1 MIQCFFRCTVALWTL
16 EDLLWEK
23 DAQRAR
29 AAKKIQAF
37 IRNRKYRAKLL
48 LWDEL
53 ARLEARAKAEADEQ
67 ARTIQHEL
75 AEADALLALAIGR
88 ASDEEA
94 RNAESLVV
102 IEAAAE
108 ETKDNEGKYA
118 YHVCSVSLYYV
129 ILTSSSFVSFRTEEE
144 DVHELARLQANASA
158 VELRARAE
166 SELVLRLD
174 DAAEEAKENEG
185 EYISFMCTKVPSPC

>member
-1 MIQCFFRCTVALWTL
+1 MSIIFLTDNVQEQRAAAIVIQCAFRCTLAWWEL
-16 EDLLWEK
+16 EGLLWEK

-37 IRNRKYRAKLL
+37 IRNQKYRAKLL

-67 ARTIQHEL
+67 ARIIQHEL
-75 AEADALLALAIGR
+75 AEADALLALQ
-88 ASDEEA
+88 
-94 RNAESLVV
+94 
-102 IEAAAE
+102 
-108 ETKDNEGKYA
+108 ETRDNEGKYA

-129 ILTSSSFVSFRTEEE
+129 ILTSSSFVSS
-144 DVHELARLQANASA
+144 RLQANASDA
-158 VELRARAE
+158 TRAE
-166 SELVLRLD
+166 AELVLRLD

-185 EYISFMCTKVPSPC
+185 ELSLSCVLSPC